1 MVSRSPAT
9 HRTPGASTLGP
20 LNPPA
25 YLTWLAVALSP
36 LLDWST
42 PVTLNAGIVVGLVS
56 QVSFILLFVLRAH
69 WEGRSAAPSRLRPLV
84 AAQAIA
90 ALGATWGFHDKM
102 QAVMLVLV
110 AAQLPAIAS
119 LRWSIGIL
127 TLSNVALSVAF
138 AQLFPPVK
146 AVQMEI
152 AYLAFQ
158 LFAALVTDYAY
169 RAFEAREAIQRIN
182 TELMATRRL
191 LEESARTEER
201 LRLSRELHDVMGHK
215 LTALKLQLALQA
227 RESESARVAAQ
238 SLWSSQSADS
248 PACSGPAGA
257 RISTGSPEPRGMAS
271 PATAPGSA
279 APAEAALRHCVRIT
293 DELLVDVRGVV
304 SRLRESDGID
314 LHQALRALD
323 PDLPSPRVIFDL
335 DPAVRVP
342 DIRQAEAMLRC
353 AQEGLTNALRH
364 SGADEVRVVLTDS
377 LEGLTLSVDDD
388 GVGSLPEPGNGLMG
402 LQERLTQLGGQLR
415 VAARAPRGLSLT
427 AILPHA
433 PASL

>member
-1 MVSRSPAT
+1 MVSRNPAS
-9 HRTPGASTLGP
+9 HRTPGASVLGP

-25 YLTWLAVALSP
+25 YLTWLAVTLSP

-42 PVTLNAGIVVGLVS
+42 PVTLDAGIAIGLVS
-56 QVSFILLFVLRAH
+56 QISFMLLFLLRAY
-69 WEGRSAAPSRLRPLV
+69 WEGRSAGPSRLRPVV

-90 ALGATWGFHDKM
+90 ALAAIWGFHDKM

-119 LRWSIGIL
+119 LRWSIGVL
-127 TLSNVALSVAF
+127 TLSNVALSILF

-146 AVQMEI
+146 AVQMEV

-215 LTALKLQLALQA
+215 LTALKLQLALQVRQA
-227 RESESARVAAQ
+227 THARVSPQ
-238 SLWSSQSADS
+238 S
-248 PACSGPAGA
+248 PA
-257 RISTGSPEPRGMAS
+257 
-271 PATAPGSA
+271 ATADFA
-279 APAEAALRHCVRIT
+279 ASTDPALRHCVRIT

-323 PDLPSPRVIFDL
+323 PGLPSPKVIFDL

-342 DIRQAEAMLRC
+342 DIRQAETMLRC

-377 LEGLTLSVDDD
+377 AEGLTLSVDDD
-388 GVGSLPEPGNGLMG
+388 GVGSLAGPGNGLMG
-402 LQERLTQLGGQLR
+402 LQERLMQLGGQLR

-427 AILPHA
+427 AVLPHA
-433 PASL
+433 PAGL

>member
-1 MVSRSPAT
+1 MVSRSHAS
-9 HRTPGASTLGP
+9 HRTPGSSVWGP

-25 YLTWLAVALSP
+25 YLTWLALALSP

-42 PVTLNAGIVVGLVS
+42 PVTLDTGIAVGLAS
-56 QVSFILLFVLRAH
+56 QISFMLMFVLRAY
-69 WEGRSAAPSRLRPLV
+69 WEGRATAPSRLRPLV
-84 AAQAIA
+84 AGQAVA
-90 ALGATWGFHDKM
+90 ALAATWGFHDKM

-110 AAQLPAIAS
+110 AAQLPALAS

-127 TLSNVALSVAF
+127 SLGNVVLSLLF

-169 RAFEAREAIQRIN
+169 RAFEARETTQRIN

-215 LTALKLQLALQA
+215 LTALKLQLALQV
-227 RESESARVAAQ
+227 RELAASAP
-238 SLWSSQSADS
+238 D
-248 PACSGPAGA
+248 
-257 RISTGSPEPRGMAS
+257 
-271 PATAPGSA
+271 
-279 APAEAALRHCVRIT
+279 AALKHCVRIT
-293 DELLVDVRGVV
+293 EELLVDVRGVV

-323 PDLPSPRVIFDL
+323 PGLPSPRVVFDL
-335 DPAVRVP
+335 DPTVRVP

-388 GVGSLPEPGNGLMG
+388 GVGSLAAPGNGLMG
-402 LQERLTQLGGQLR
+402 LQERLMQLGGQLR

-433 PASL
+433 PSGL

>member
-1 MVSRSPAT
+1 MVARSPSA
-9 HRTPGASTLGP
+9 HRTPGASVLGP

-36 LLDWST
+36 LLDWGT
-42 PVTLNAGIVVGLVS
+42 PIALTARVTVGLVG
-56 QVSFILLFVLRAH
+56 QICFMVLFVLRAD
-69 WEGRSAAPSRLRPLV
+69 WEGRSADAARLRPLI

-90 ALGATWGFHDKM
+90 ALAATWGFNDKM

-119 LRWSIGIL
+119 LRWSIGL
-127 TLSNVALSVAF
+127 LAASNVLLSVLF
-138 AQLFPPVK
+138 VQLLPPVK

-158 LFAALVTDYAY
+158 LFAALVTNYAY
-169 RAFEAREAIQRIN
+169 RAFEAREATQRIN
-182 TELMATRRL
+182 TELLATRRL

-227 RESESARVAAQ
+227 RES
-238 SLWSSQSADS
+238 L
-248 PACSGPAGA
+248 GA
-257 RISTGSPEPRGMAS
+257 R
-271 PATAPGSA
+271 GSA
-279 APAEAALRHCVRIT
+279 AGATADTALKHCVRIT

-323 PDLPSPRVIFDL
+323 PGLPSPRVVFDL

-364 SGADEVRVVLTDS
+364 SGADEVRVVLSDTPG
-377 LEGLTLSVDDD
+377 GLTLSVEDN
-388 GVGSLPEPGNGLMG
+388 GAGSVVEPGNGLVG
-402 LQERLTQLGGQLR
+402 LQERLKQLGGQLR

-433 PASL
+433 SASL

>member
-1 MVSRSPAT
+1 MVSRSPAS
-9 HRTPGASTLGP
+9 HRTPGASVLGP

-42 PVTLNAGIVVGLVS
+42 PVALNTETALGLVS
-56 QVSFILLFVLRAH
+56 QISFMLLFVLRAY
-69 WEGRSAAPSRLRPLV
+69 WEGRSIGPSRLRPLV
-84 AAQAIA
+84 AAQALA
-90 ALGATWGFHDKM
+90 ALGATWGLHDKM
-102 QAVMLVLV
+102 QGVMLVLV

-127 TLSNVALSVAF
+127 TLGNIGLSVLF

-169 RAFEAREAIQRIN
+169 RAFEARETTQRIN

-215 LTALKLQLALQA
+215 LTALKLQLALQV
-227 RESESARVAAQ
+227 RESASARTPVQ
-238 SLWSSQSADS
+238 S
-248 PACSGPAGA
+248 PAPAA
-257 RISTGSPEPRGMAS
+257 RKSTESPDS
-271 PATAPGSA
+271 SDVPAARPAAAEDLA
-279 APAEAALRHCVRIT
+279 APADAAIRHCVRIT
-293 DELLVDVRGVV
+293 DELLIDVRGVV
-304 SRLRESDGID
+304 TRLRESDGID

-323 PDLPSPRVIFDL
+323 PGLPSPRVVFEL
-335 DPAVRVP
+335 DPTVRVP

-364 SGADEVRVVLTDS
+364 SRADEVRVILTDS
-377 LEGLTLSVDDD
+377 AEGLTLTVDDD
-388 GVGSLPEPGNGLMG
+388 GVGSQAEPGNGLMG
-402 LQERLTQLGGQLR
+402 LQERLKQLGGQLR
-415 VAARAPRGLSLT
+415 VAARVPRGLSLT
-427 AILPHA
+427 AVLPHA

>member
-9 HRTPGASTLGP
+9 HRTPGASLLGP

-56 QVSFILLFVLRAH
+56 QVSFILLFVLRAY
-69 WEGRSAAPSRLRPLV
+69 WEGRSTAPSRLRPLV

-127 TLSNVALSVAF
+127 TLSNIALSVAF

-152 AYLAFQ
+152 AYVAFQ

-227 RESESARVAAQ
+227 RASESARVSAQ
-238 SLWSSQSADS
+238 S
-248 PACSGPAGA
+248 PASSGPA
-257 RISTGSPEPRGMAS
+257 
-271 PATAPGSA
+271 APTD
-279 APAEAALRHCVRIT
+279 AALRHCVRIT

-364 SGADEVRVVLTDS
+364 SGADEVHVILTDS
-377 LEGLTLSVDDD
+377 PEGLTLSVDDD
-388 GVGSLPEPGNGLMG
+388 GVGSLAEPGNGLMG
-402 LQERLTQLGGQLR
+402 LQERLKQLGGQLR

>member
-1 MVSRSPAT
+1 MVSRSPAS
-9 HRTPGASTLGP
+9 HRTPGASVLGP

-42 PVTLNAGIVVGLVS
+42 PVALNSGTAVGLAS
-56 QVSFILLFVLRAH
+56 QVSFMLLFVLRAY
-69 WEGRSAAPSRLRPLV
+69 WEGRAAGASRLRPLV

-90 ALGATWGFHDKM
+90 ALAATWGFHDKM

-127 TLSNVALSVAF
+127 TLSNVALSVLF

-169 RAFEAREAIQRIN
+169 RAFESRETTQRIN
-182 TELMATRRL
+182 TELLATRRL

-215 LTALKLQLALQA
+215 LTALKLQLALQV
-227 RESESARVAAQ
+227 RESAGSRVAAET
-238 SLWSSQSADS
+238 
-248 PACSGPAGA
+248 P
-257 RISTGSPEPRGMAS
+257 S
-271 PATAPGSA
+271 PAT
-279 APAEAALRHCVRIT
+279 PANSALRHCVRIT

-304 SRLRESDGID
+304 TRLRESDGID

-323 PDLPSPRVIFDL
+323 PGLPSPKVIFDL

-377 LEGLTLSVDDD
+377 AEGLTLSVDDD
-388 GVGSLPEPGNGLMG
+388 GVGSPAEPGNGLMG
-402 LQERLTQLGGQLR
+402 LQERLKQLGGQLR

-433 PASL
+433 PVSL

>member
-227 RESESARVAAQ
+227 R
-238 SLWSSQSADS
+238 
-248 PACSGPAGA
+248 
-257 RISTGSPEPRGMAS
+257 
-271 PATAPGSA
+271 ATAPGSA

-323 PDLPSPRVIFDL
+323 PGLPSPRVIFDL

-364 SGADEVRVVLTDS
+364 SGADEVRVILTDAP
-377 LEGLTLSVDDD
+377 EGLTLSVDDD
-388 GVGSLPEPGNGLMG
+388 GVGSLAQPGNGLMG
-402 LQERLTQLGGQLR
+402 LQERLKQLGGQLR

>member
-1 MVSRSPAT
+1 
-9 HRTPGASTLGP
+9 
-20 LNPPA
+20 
-25 YLTWLAVALSP
+25 
-36 LLDWST
+36 
-42 PVTLNAGIVVGLVS
+42 
-56 QVSFILLFVLRAH
+56 
-69 WEGRSAAPSRLRPLV
+69 
-84 AAQAIA
+84 
-90 ALGATWGFHDKM
+90 
-102 QAVMLVLV
+102 MLVLV

-119 LRWSIGIL
+119 LRWSIGL
-127 TLSNVALSVAF
+127 LAASNVLLSVLF
-138 AQLFPPVK
+138 VQLLPPVK

-158 LFAALVTDYAY
+158 LFAALVTNYAY
-169 RAFEAREAIQRIN
+169 RAFEAREATQRIN
-182 TELMATRRL
+182 TELLATRRL

-227 RESESARVAAQ
+227 RES
-238 SLWSSQSADS
+238 L
-248 PACSGPAGA
+248 GA
-257 RISTGSPEPRGMAS
+257 R
-271 PATAPGSA
+271 GSA
-279 APAEAALRHCVRIT
+279 AGATVDTALKHCVRIT

-323 PDLPSPRVIFDL
+323 PGLPSPRVVFDL

-342 DIRQAEAMLRC
+342 DMRQAEAMLRC

-364 SGADEVRVVLTDS
+364 SGADEVRVVLSDTPG
-377 LEGLTLSVDDD
+377 GLTLSVEDN
-388 GVGSLPEPGNGLMG
+388 GAGSVVEPGNGLVG
-402 LQERLTQLGGQLR
+402 LQERLKQLGGQLR

-433 PASL
+433 SASL

>member
-1 MVSRSPAT
+1 M
-9 HRTPGASTLGP
+9 GP

-25 YLTWLAVALSP
+25 YLTWLALALSP

-42 PVTLNAGIVVGLVS
+42 PVTLNTGIAVGLAS
-56 QVSFILLFVLRAH
+56 QIGFILMFVLRAH
-69 WEGRSAAPSRLRPLV
+69 REGRSAAPSRLRPLV
-84 AAQAIA
+84 AGQAIA
-90 ALGATWGFHDKM
+90 ALASTWGFHDKM

-127 TLSNVALSVAF
+127 TLSNVVLSFLF

-169 RAFEAREAIQRIN
+169 RAFEARETTQRIN

-215 LTALKLQLALQA
+215 LTALKLQLALQV
-227 RESESARVAAQ
+227 RGAA
-238 SLWSSQSADS
+238 AD
-248 PACSGPAGA
+248 
-257 RISTGSPEPRGMAS
+257 
-271 PATAPGSA
+271 TA
-279 APAEAALRHCVRIT
+279 LKHCVRIT

-323 PDLPSPRVIFDL
+323 PGLPSPRVIFDL